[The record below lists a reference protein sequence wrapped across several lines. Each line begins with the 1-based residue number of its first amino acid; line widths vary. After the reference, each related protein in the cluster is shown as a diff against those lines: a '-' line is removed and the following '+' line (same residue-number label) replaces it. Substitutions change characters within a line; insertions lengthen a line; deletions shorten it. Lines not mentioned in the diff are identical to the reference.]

1 MRWQTTAVL
10 AVILIALGAFYYV
23 YEVRMGPEREKTEGR
38 KGRVFAVEPADV
50 AEVELKR
57 TDSTVTLKREGDAWQ
72 ILAPVKARGDRG
84 PIDETVTSIVT
95 ARMDREIE
103 ADPKA
108 LGDFGL
114 DRPAAEATLKLKDG
128 KQIGLI
134 LGAKSPTG
142 VWVYAREAGK
152 PAVFVVGDSVLRDTT
167 RPVAEF
173 RDKTVL
179 AFDQKDVTGLEID
192 TRDEKIALEQAD
204 GRWKLTRPRPLPADA
219 DTVRDFLEKL
229 RAARV
234 KEFAADAPRSLEPFG
249 LDKPIRLDVQTG
261 RDKDRATKTLLV
273 GRADPAKK
281 GVFAMRPGESTVML
295 IPDETWAA
303 VPKNLAVLRD
313 KTLVGFDRD
322 KVTQIEIESAK
333 GAVTLAKDGERWK
346 ITAPQPLAADQV
358 EAGAVLFK
366 LRDLRAQ
373 AFLSDDASGI
383 PRYLAKPTVRVN
395 ITEQGASA
403 PRTVLLAP
411 SPEKRAGAPSAYA
424 AVAGQGPVVLVDGK
438 ALDELARSPDDLR
451 DRTLLSGL
459 EPRIS
464 SARVRG
470 RPEHRGRTER
480 RERLE
485 ARRGRKG
492 RGQGRDRGQS
502 PLRAAGAQV
511 EDDRCA
517 DRRRAGQIR
526 SRRSDARGDAPESGR
541 QRGRRAARG
550 QARGRAGLGQ
560 AGRRR
565 RSTPSTSSS
574 SATRRRCRTTSRA
587 DQASSPSS
595 R

>member
-23 YEVRMGPEREKTEGR
+23 YEVRLGPEREKTEGR

-57 TDSTVTLKREGDAWQ
+57 SDSTVKLKREGDGWQ
-72 ILAPVKARGDRG
+72 ILAPMSARGDRG

-103 ADPKA
+103 ADPKS

-192 TRDEKIALEQAD
+192 MRDEKIGLEHAD
-204 GRWKLTRPRPLPADA
+204 GRWKLTKPRPLPADN

-229 RAARV
+229 RTARV

-249 LDKPIRLDVQTG
+249 LDKPVRLDVHTG

-273 GRADPAKK
+273 GRVDAAKK
-281 GVFAMRPGESTVML
+281 GVFAMRPGESTVLL
-295 IPDETWAA
+295 IPDETWTA
-303 VPKNLAVLRD
+303 VPKNVAVLRD
-313 KTLVGFDRD
+313 KSIVGFDRD

-333 GAVTLAKDGERWK
+333 GAVTLAKDGDRWK
-346 ITAPQPLAADQV
+346 ITAPQALAADQV

-373 AFLSDDASGI
+373 AFLTDDASGI
-383 PRYLAKPTVRVN
+383 PRYLGKPTVRVN
-395 ITEQGASA
+395 ITEQGAAA

-411 SPEKRAGAPSAYA
+411 SPEKRGGAPSAYA
-424 AVAGQGPVVLVDGK
+424 AVAGQGPVVIVDGR
-438 ALDELARSPDDLR
+438 ALDELGRSLDELR

-459 EPRIS
+459 EPRDVKRM
-464 SARVRG
+464 RVRVG
-470 RPEHRGRTER
+470 GQTVVVER
-480 RERLE
+480 SGESDWKLVE
-485 ARRGRKG
+485 GGSGAAKAATV
-492 RGQGRDRGQS
+492 DNLLYS
-502 PLRAAGAQV
+502 LRALKWKTIAAPTGDEPAKYGLDAPTLEVTLLKADGKEAGALLV
-511 EDDRCA
+511 GKRE
-517 DRRRAGQIR
+517 G
-526 SRRSDARGDAPESGR
+526 
-541 QRGRRAARG
+541 
-550 QARGRAGLGQ
+550 
-560 AGRRR
+560 
-565 RSTPSTSSS
+565 
-574 SATRRRCRTTSRA
+574 
-587 DQASSPSS
+587 DQAWVKLKTAPAIYAVDVKQLGEAPKVPDDFKG
-595 R
+595 

>member
-249 LDKPIRLDVQTG
+249 LDKPVRLDVQTG

-346 ITAPQPLAADQV
+346 ITAPLPLAADQV

-411 SPEKRAGAPSAYA
+411 STEKRAGAPSAYA

-438 ALDELARSPDDLR
+438 ALDELARSSDDLR

-459 EPRIS
+459 EPRDIKRM
-464 SARVRG
+464 RVRAG
-470 RPEHRGRTER
+470 GQTIVVER
-480 RERLE
+480 SGENDWKLVE
-485 ARRGRKG
+485 GGKG
-492 RGQGRDRGQS
+492 AAKAATVDNLLYA
-502 PLRAAGAQV
+502 LRALKWKTIAAPTGDEPAKYGLDAPTLEVTLLKADGSEAGVLLVGKREGEQAWVKLKSAPAIYTVDVKQL
-511 EDDRCA
+511 
-517 DRRRAGQIR
+517 
-526 SRRSDARGDAPESGR
+526 GDAPKVPDDFKG
-541 QRGRRAARG
+541 
-550 QARGRAGLGQ
+550 
-560 AGRRR
+560 
-565 RSTPSTSSS
+565 
-574 SATRRRCRTTSRA
+574 
-587 DQASSPSS
+587 
-595 R
+595 

>member
-1 MRWQTTAVL
+1 MRWQTTAAL

-23 YEVRMGPEREKTEGR
+23 YEVRLGPEREKTEGR
-38 KGRVFAVEPADV
+38 KGRVFAVEPSDV

-57 TDSTVTLKREGDAWQ
+57 SDSTVRLKREGDGWQ
-72 ILAPVKARGDRG
+72 ILAPVSARGDRG

-103 ADPKA
+103 ADPKS

-114 DRPAAEATLKLKDG
+114 DRPVAEATLKLKDG

-152 PAVFVVGDSVLRDTT
+152 PAVFVVGDSILRDTT

-192 TRDEKIALEQAD
+192 MRDEKIGLEHAD
-204 GRWKLTRPRPLPADA
+204 GRWKLTKPRPLPADN

-229 RAARV
+229 RTARV

-249 LDKPIRLDVQTG
+249 LDKPVRLDVHTG

-273 GRADPAKK
+273 GRVDAAKK
-281 GVFAMRPGESTVML
+281 GVFAMRPGESTVLL
-295 IPDETWAA
+295 IPDETWTA
-303 VPKNLAVLRD
+303 VPKNVAVLRD
-313 KTLVGFDRD
+313 KSIVGFDRD

-333 GAVTLAKDGERWK
+333 GAVTLAKDGDRWK
-346 ITAPQPLAADQV
+346 ITAPQALAADQV

-373 AFLSDDASGI
+373 AFLTDDASGI
-383 PRYLAKPTVRVN
+383 PRYLGKPTVRVN
-395 ITEQGASA
+395 ITEQGAAA

-411 SPEKRAGAPSAYA
+411 SPEKRGGAPSAYA
-424 AVAGQGPVVLVDGK
+424 AVAGQGPVVIVDGR
-438 ALDELARSPDDLR
+438 ALDELGRSLDELR

-459 EPRIS
+459 EPRDVKRM
-464 SARVRG
+464 RVRVG
-470 RPEHRGRTER
+470 GQTVVVER
-480 RERLE
+480 SGESDWKLVE
-485 ARRGRKG
+485 GGSGAAKAATV
-492 RGQGRDRGQS
+492 DNLLYS
-502 PLRAAGAQV
+502 LRALKWKTIAAPTGDEPAKYGLDAPTLEVTLLKADGKEAGALLV
-511 EDDRCA
+511 GKRE
-517 DRRRAGQIR
+517 G
-526 SRRSDARGDAPESGR
+526 
-541 QRGRRAARG
+541 
-550 QARGRAGLGQ
+550 
-560 AGRRR
+560 
-565 RSTPSTSSS
+565 
-574 SATRRRCRTTSRA
+574 
-587 DQASSPSS
+587 DQAWVKLKTAPAIYTVDVKQLGEAPKVPDDFKG
-595 R
+595 

>member
-1 MRWQTTAVL
+1 MRWQTTAAL

-23 YEVRMGPEREKTEGR
+23 YEIRLGPEREKTEGR
-38 KGRVFAVEPADV
+38 KGRVFTVEPADV

-57 TDSTVTLKREGDAWQ
+57 ADSTVKLKRADDGWQ
-72 ILAPVKARGDRG
+72 ILEPVNARGDRG
-84 PIDETVTSIVT
+84 AVDETVTSIVT

-103 ADPKA
+103 AEPKA

-128 KQIGLI
+128 KQIGLV

-179 AFDQKDVTGLEID
+179 AFEQRDVTGLELD
-192 TRDEKIALEQAD
+192 MRDEKIALEQAD
-204 GRWKLTRPRPLPADA
+204 GRWKVTKPRPLPADA
-219 DTVRDFLEKL
+219 DTVRDFLDKL

-234 KEFAADAPRSLEPFG
+234 KEFAADAPKSLEPFG
-249 LDKPIRLDVQTG
+249 LDKPVRLDVQTG
-261 RDKDRATKTLLV
+261 REKDRATKTLLI

-281 GVFAMRPGESTVML
+281 GVYAMRPGESSVLL
-295 IPDETWAA
+295 IPDETWTA

-313 KTLVGFDRD
+313 KSVVGFDRD
-322 KVTQIEIESAK
+322 KVTKIEIESPK
-333 GAVTLAKDGERWK
+333 GTVTIAKDGDRWK
-346 ITAPQPLAADQV
+346 ITAPQALAADQV

-373 AFLSDDASGI
+373 AFLTDDASGI

-411 SPEKRAGAPSAYA
+411 STEKRGGSPSAYA

-438 ALDELARSPDDLR
+438 TLEDLGRSSDDLR
-451 DRTLLSGL
+451 DRTLMSGL
-459 EPRIS
+459 EPRDIKRI
-464 SARVRG
+464 RVRAG
-470 RPEHRGRTER
+470 GQTVLVER
-480 RERLE
+480 SGESDWKLVE
-485 ARRGRKG
+485 GGSGAAKSATV
-492 RGQGRDRGQS
+492 DNLLYS
-502 PLRAAGAQV
+502 LRALKWKTIAAPTGDEPAKYGLDAPTFEVTLLKADGSEAGALLV
-511 EDDRCA
+511 GKRE
-517 DRRRAGQIR
+517 G
-526 SRRSDARGDAPESGR
+526 
-541 QRGRRAARG
+541 
-550 QARGRAGLGQ
+550 
-560 AGRRR
+560 
-565 RSTPSTSSS
+565 
-574 SATRRRCRTTSRA
+574 
-587 DQASSPSS
+587 DQAWVKLKTAPAIYTVDVKQLGETPKVPNDFKS
-595 R
+595 